1 KVIVNMPPDL
11 AIVDIDKPVLLP
23 GESAIVKLIFKDK
36 DNNPINDLEIMR
48 YRDYNHGGEWDIS
61 FVKKGSNPG
70 EYIHTVTYKGA
81 NGSRDPKVF
90 LEYKHLG
97 VFLLSK
103 KIMITGK

>member
-1 KVIVNMPPDL
+1 
-11 AIVDIDKPVLLP
+11 VLLP
-23 GESAIVKLIFKDK
+23 GENAIVKLIFKDK
-36 DNNPINDLEIMR
+36 DNNPINDLEVMVH
-48 YRDYNHGGEWDIS
+48 RDYNHGPGGEWDIS
-61 FVKKGSNPG
+61 SVKKGSNPG

-103 KIMITGK
+103 NIMITGK